1 MKNKIII
8 FLIIT
13 NIISILL
20 LTYTL
25 TTDYTI
31 TTCTNEQCI
40 THKQKIF
47 NYIMGAE

>member
-1 MKNKIII
+1 MKNKAII

-25 TTDYTI
+25 TTNYTI
-31 TTCTNEQCI
+31 TTCNNGQCI

-47 NYIMGAE
+47 DYMMGAE

>member
-1 MKNKIII
+1 MKNKTII

-31 TTCTNEQCI
+31 TTCNDGQCI

-47 NYIMGAE
+47 SYIMGAE